1 MTVYKLRIG
10 GSNDYI
16 SAIDPTDDTCFPPGS
31 TKCVQGISH
40 PDAQV
45 WRTLPGASLAAE
57 MVEKIEGFHISIEPY
72 PCEVIK
78 WHV

>member
-40 PDAQV
+40 QTPRYGGPCPAPV
-45 WRTLPGASLAAE
+45 LLPKWWKRSRA
-57 MVEKIEGFHISIEPY
+57 FISP
-72 PCEVIK
+72 
-78 WHV
+78 